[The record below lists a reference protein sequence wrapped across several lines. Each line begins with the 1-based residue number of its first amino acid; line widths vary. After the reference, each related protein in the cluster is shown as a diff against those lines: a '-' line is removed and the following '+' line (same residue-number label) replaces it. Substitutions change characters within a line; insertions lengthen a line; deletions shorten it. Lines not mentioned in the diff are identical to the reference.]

1 LFEKS
6 GDMIAYNIIR
16 KGWVLLVFAG
26 LGASAQIDPLP
37 RSTPEKEGVPA
48 QAIMDFVQAAG
59 KSKNELHS
67 FMIVRHGKVIAE
79 GWWNP
84 YAPNLK
90 HTLYSTSKS
99 FTAAAVGFALTEK
112 KLKLTDKVVSFFP
125 PEELPNPIPPNLAEL
140 TVKDALIMSD
150 GMDPDPSG
158 PVGQSA
164 DWAKTFLAT
173 PIVNK
178 PGTKFLY
185 NSAGTYMLSAI
196 VQKVTGEKVIDYL
209 RPRLFDPL
217 GITGEDWETNPQGVN
232 TGGWGLRLKTEDMAK
247 FGLLYLQGGK
257 WKGKTILPKDW
268 VKEAT
273 TAKIL
278 QNPGIPS
285 PTDNDGDWVQ
295 GYCYQMWRCR
305 HNGVRADGAF
315 GQYIIMLP
323 DQDVVVAIQAE
334 TPDMQDEINLV
345 WQYLLPPMVGWSLD
359 ANADADAKLKT
370 LLSGLALPPRKAN
383 ATGADFNINGKT
395 YTLEANDKKM
405 TSIGFRLNDDNS
417 WQVSIKDAKGE
428 YSFPFGD
435 GKWLRT
441 STTRL
446 GPNLTEHSQ
455 NHFLGMPAVMTAGSY
470 HWKDENTLELVL
482 RYIESPHTETM
493 TCHFDG
499 STVTMDDEASFDYGK
514 KKLTIKGNLN

>member
-1 LFEKS
+1 MFANKLIKQ
-6 GDMIAYNIIR
+6 
-16 KGWVLLVFAG
+16 GWILLVFAG
-26 LGASAQIDPLP
+26 LQVSAQIDPLP

-48 QAIMDFVQAAG
+48 KAIMDFVQAAG

-67 FMIVRHGKVIAE
+67 FIIVRHGKVIAE

-140 TVKDALIMSD
+140 TVKDALMMSD
-150 GMDPDPSG
+150 GMDPDPSH
-158 PVGQSA
+158 PVALSA

-196 VQKVTGEKVIDYL
+196 VQKVTGEKIADYL

-217 GITGEDWETNPQGVN
+217 GITGQDWETSPQGVN

-247 FGLLYLQGGK
+247 FGQLYLQGGK

-278 QNPGIPS
+278 QDPKIPNPG
-285 PTDNDGDWVQ
+285 DNDGDWVQ

-315 GQYIIMLP
+315 GQFIIMLP

-345 WQYLLPPMVGWSLD
+345 WQYLLPPMVNWSLKED
-359 ANADADAKLKT
+359 ADGDAKLKT
-370 LLSGLALPPRKAN
+370 MLAGLALPPRKAN

-405 TSIGFRLNDDNS
+405 SSIGFRLNDDNS

-446 GPNLTEHSQ
+446 GPNLTDYAV
-455 NHFLGMPAVMTAGSY
+455 NHFVGMPAVMTAGSY

-482 RYIESPHTETM
+482 RYIESPHTETL

-499 STVTMDDEASFDYGK
+499 TTVSIDDEASYDYGK
-514 KKLTIKGNLN
+514 KKLTIKGTLQ

>member
-1 LFEKS
+1 MLVRKISFVLGFFLFS
-6 GDMIAYNIIR
+6 
-16 KGWVLLVFAG
+16 
-26 LGASAQIDPLP
+26 LGAIAQIDPLP
-37 RSTPEKEGVPA
+37 RGVPEKEGVPA

-59 KSKNELHS
+59 KSKNEFHS
-67 FMIVRHGKVIAE
+67 FMVVRHGKVIAE

-99 FTAAAVGFALTEK
+99 FTAAAVGFAVTEK
-112 KLKLTDKVVSFFP
+112 KLKLTDKVISFFP
-125 PEELPNPIPPNLAEL
+125 PEELPNPVPPNLAEL
-140 TVKDALIMSD
+140 TVKDALMMSD
-150 GMDPDPSG
+150 GMDPDPSHA
-158 PVGQSA
+158 VAFTA
-164 DWAKTFLAT
+164 DWAKTFMAT

-196 VQKVTGEKVIDYL
+196 VQKATGEKVLDYL
-209 RPRLFDPL
+209 KPRLFDPL
-217 GITGEDWETNPQGVN
+217 GITGEDWETSPQGVN

-247 FGLLYLQGGK
+247 FGQLYLQGGK

-278 QNPGIPS
+278 QDPGIPAPS
-285 PTDNDGDWVQ
+285 DADGDWVQ

-315 GQYIIMLP
+315 GQFIIMLP

-345 WQYLLPPMVGWSLD
+345 WQYLLPPMVNWSLKD
-359 ANADADAKLKT
+359 DPDADAKLKT
-370 LLSGLALPPRKAN
+370 MLAGLALPPQKAN
-383 ATGADFNINGKT
+383 ATGANFNINGKT
-395 YTLEANDKKM
+395 YALQANDKTM
-405 TSIGFRLNDDNS
+405 TAIGFRLQDDNS
-417 WQVSIKDAKGE
+417 WQVTIKDGKGE
-428 YSFPFGD
+428 YAFPFGD

-446 GPNLTEHSQ
+446 GPNLTSYAI
-455 NHFLGMPAVMTAGSY
+455 NHFVGMPAVMTAGSY

-482 RYIESPHTETM
+482 RYIESPHTETLV
-493 TCHFDG
+493 CHFDG
-499 STVTMDDEASFDYGK
+499 QTVSIDDESSFDYGK
-514 KKLTIKGNLN
+514 KKVSITGTIQ

>member
-1 LFEKS
+1 MLAKRLLFP
-6 GDMIAYNIIR
+6 
-16 KGWVLLVFAG
+16 LVFILLG
-26 LGASAQIDPLP
+26 LSVVAQIDPLP

-99 FTAAAVGFALTEK
+99 FTAAAVGFAIAEK
-112 KLKLTDKVVSFFP
+112 KLKLTDKVMSFFP
-125 PEELPNPIPPNLAEL
+125 PEEVPNPVPANLADL
-140 TVKDALIMSD
+140 TVQDALFMSD

-158 PVGQSA
+158 PVGLSA
-164 DWAKTFLAT
+164 DWAKTFMAT

-178 PGTKFLY
+178 PGSKFLY
-185 NSAGTYMLSAI
+185 NSAGTYMLSA
-196 VQKVTGEKVIDYL
+196 VVTKVTGQKIIDYL

-217 GITGEDWETNPQGVN
+217 GITGEDWETSPQDVN

-247 FGLLYLQGGK
+247 FGLLYLNEGR
-257 WKGKTILPKDW
+257 WKGKTILPKSW
-268 VKEAT
+268 VKDAT
-273 TAKIL
+273 TAHIL
-278 QNPGIPS
+278 QNPSIS
-285 PTDNDGDWVQ
+285 MPTDNDGDWVQ

-315 GQYIIMLP
+315 GQFIIILP

-345 WQYLLPPMVGWSLD
+345 WQYLLPPMVGWSLKD
-359 ANADADAKLKT
+359 DPDGDAKLKT
-370 LLSGLALPPRKAN
+370 MLGALALAPRKAN

-395 YTLEANDKKM
+395 YALTANGKKM
-405 TSIGFRLNDDNS
+405 TALGFRLNDDNS
-417 WQVSIKDAKGE
+417 WQVTIKDSAGE

-446 GPNLTEHSQ
+446 GPNLTASTQH
-455 NHFLGMPAVMTAGSY
+455 HFVGMPAVMTAGSY

-499 STVTMDDEASFDYGK
+499 TGVTIDDEASFDYGK
-514 KKLTIKGNLN
+514 KKVTITGTLQ

>member
-1 LFEKS
+1 
-6 GDMIAYNIIR
+6 MIAYNMVR
-16 KGWVLLVFAG
+16 WGRLLLFFICVR
-26 LGASAQIDPLP
+26 ASAQMDPLP

-48 QAIMDFVQAAG
+48 QAIMDFVTAAG

-67 FMIVRHGKVIAE
+67 FMVVRHGKVIAE

-84 YAPNLK
+84 YSPSLK

-99 FTAAAVGFALTEK
+99 FTAAAVGFAVTEK

-125 PEELPNPIPPNLAEL
+125 PEELPNPVAAFLAEL
-140 TVKDALIMSD
+140 TVKDVLIMSD

-158 PVGQSA
+158 AVGLSA

-196 VQKVTGEKVIDYL
+196 VQKVTGEKVLDYL

-217 GITGEDWETNPQGVN
+217 GITGEDWETSPQGVN

-247 FGLLYLQGGK
+247 FGVLYLNEGR
-257 WKGKTILPKDW
+257 WKGKTILSKNW

-273 TAKIL
+273 TAHIL
-278 QNPGIPS
+278 QDPRIQS

-315 GQYIIMLP
+315 GQFIILLP

-345 WQYLLPPMVGWSLD
+345 WQYLLPPMVNWSLKD
-359 ANADADAKLKT
+359 DPDADGRLKT
-370 LLSGLALPPRKAN
+370 MLGALALPPRKAN
-383 ATGADFNINGKT
+383 ATGADFNINGKM
-395 YTLEANDKKM
+395 YALEANAKRM
-405 TSIGFRLNDDNS
+405 TALGFRLNDDNS
-417 WQVSIKDAKGE
+417 WQVTIKDSAGE
-428 YSFPFGD
+428 YQFPFGD

-446 GPNLTEHSQ
+446 GPDLVYDKQH
-455 NHFLGMPAVMTAGSY
+455 HFVGIPAVMTAGSY

-493 TCHFDG
+493 VCHFDG
-499 STVTMDDEASFDYGK
+499 TGVAIEDESSFDYGK
-514 KKLTIKGNLN
+514 KKVVIKGVVQ

>member
-1 LFEKS
+1 MPAKHFLFP
-6 GDMIAYNIIR
+6 I
-16 KGWVLLVFAG
+16 LLFLG
-26 LGASAQIDPLP
+26 LTAVAQIDPLP
-37 RSTPEKEGVPA
+37 RSIPEKEGVPA
-48 QAIMDFVQAAG
+48 QAIMDFVTAAG

-67 FMIVRHGKVIAE
+67 FMILRHGKVIAE

-112 KLKLTDKVVSFFP
+112 KLKLTDKVMSFFP
-125 PEELPNPIPPNLAEL
+125 PEEVPNPVPANLADL
-140 TVKDALIMSD
+140 TIKDALMMSD
-150 GMDPDPSG
+150 GMDPDPSHA
-158 PVGQSA
+158 VGLTA
-164 DWAKTFLAT
+164 DWAKTFMTT

-185 NSAGTYMLSAI
+185 NSAGTYMLSAV
-196 VQKVTGEKVIDYL
+196 VQKAVGQPILDYL
-209 RPRLFDPL
+209 KPRLFDPL
-217 GITGEDWETNPQGVN
+217 GITGEDWETSPQGVN

-247 FGLLYLQGGK
+247 FGQLYLNEGK
-257 WKGKTILPKDW
+257 WKGKTILPKSW

-273 TAKIL
+273 TAQIL
-278 QNPGIPS
+278 QDPS
-285 PTDNDGDWVQ
+285 ASPSKTEASDWLQ

-315 GQYIIMLP
+315 GQFIIMLP
-323 DQDVVVAIQAE
+323 DEDVVVAIQAE

-345 WQYLLPPMVGWSLD
+345 WQYLLPPMVNWSLKED
-359 ANADADAKLKT
+359 PDGDAKLKSM
-370 LLSGLALPPRKAN
+370 LASLALPPRKADVR
-383 ATGADFNINGKT
+383 GVEFNINGKT
-395 YTLEANDKKM
+395 YSLTANDKKM

-417 WQVSIKDAKGE
+417 WQVAIKDAAGE

-446 GPNLTEHSQ
+446 GPNLTLNAQH
-455 NHFLGMPAVMTAGSY
+455 HFVGMPPVMTAGSY
-470 HWKDENTLELVL
+470 HWKDPNTLELVL

-493 TCHFDG
+493 TCHFD
-499 STVTMDDEASFDYGK
+499 SNNVTIDDEASFDYGK
-514 KKLTIKGNLN
+514 KKVTMTGTLQ

>member
-1 LFEKS
+1 MF
-6 GDMIAYNIIR
+6 ANNIIR
-16 KGWVLLVFAG
+16 QGWVFLLFVG

-48 QAIMDFVQAAG
+48 KAIMDFVQAAG

-67 FMIVRHGKVIAE
+67 FMVVRHGKVIAE

-84 YAPNLK
+84 YAPSLK

-99 FTAAAVGFALTEK
+99 FTAAAVGFAVTEK
-112 KLKLTDKVVSFFP
+112 KLKLTDKVMSFFP
-125 PEELPNPIPPNLAEL
+125 PEEVPNPLPANLSDL
-140 TVKDALIMSD
+140 TVQDALMMSD

-158 PVGQSA
+158 KVGLSA
-164 DWAKTFLAT
+164 DWAKTFMTT

-185 NSAGTYMLSAI
+185 NSAGTYMLSAV
-196 VQKVTGEKVIDYL
+196 VQKVTGEKIIDYL

-217 GITGEDWETNPQGVN
+217 GITGEDWETSPQGVN

-247 FGLLYLQGGK
+247 FGLLYLNGGR
-257 WKGKTILPKDW
+257 WKGKQILPKSW
-268 VKEAT
+268 VKDAT
-273 TAKIL
+273 TAHIL
-278 QNPGIPS
+278 QDPKISNPSDG
-285 PTDNDGDWVQ
+285 DGDWVQ

-315 GQYIIMLP
+315 GQFIIMLP

-345 WQYLLPPMVGWSLD
+345 WQYLLPTMVNWSLPD
-359 ANADADAKLKT
+359 DADADGKLKT
-370 LLSGLALPPRKAN
+370 MLAGLALPPRKAN
-383 ATGADFNINGKT
+383 QTGADFNINGKT
-395 YTLEANDKKM
+395 YTLAANDKKM

-417 WQVSIKDAKGE
+417 WQVSVKDNAGE

-446 GPNLTEHSQ
+446 GPNLTAYAV
-455 NHFLGMPAVMTAGSY
+455 NHFVGMPAVMTAGSY

-499 STVTMDDEASFDYGK
+499 TGVTIDDEASFDYGK
-514 KKLTIKGNLN
+514 KKIEMKGSLQ

>member
-1 LFEKS
+1 
-6 GDMIAYNIIR
+6 MIADKMIR
-16 KGWVLLVFAG
+16 WGRLLLLVIC
-26 LGASAQIDPLP
+26 LRASAQIDPLP

-48 QAIMDFVQAAG
+48 QAIMDFVQAAN

-99 FTAAAVGFALTEK
+99 FTAAAVGFAVMEK

-125 PEELPNPIPPNLAEL
+125 AGELPNPIPPNLAEL
-140 TVKDALIMSD
+140 TVKDALMMSD
-150 GMDPDPSG
+150 GMDPDPS
-158 PVGQSA
+158 PKVASTE
-164 DWAKTFLAT
+164 DWAKTFMAT

-185 NSAGTYMLSAI
+185 NSAGTYMLAAM

-209 RPRLFDPL
+209 KPRLFEPL
-217 GITGEDWETNPQGVN
+217 GITGADWETSPQGVN
-232 TGGWGLRLKTEDMAK
+232 CGGWGLRLKTEDMAK
-247 FGLLYLQGGK
+247 FGLLYLNEGR
-257 WKGKTILPKDW
+257 WKGKTILPKSW

-273 TAKIL
+273 TTKIL
-278 QNPGIPS
+278 QNPAIPS
-285 PTDNDGDWVQ
+285 PTDDDGDWVQ

-305 HNGVRADGAF
+305 HNGVRADGAY
-315 GQYIIMLP
+315 GQFIIMLP
-323 DQDVVVAIQAE
+323 DQDCVVAIQAE
-334 TPDMQDEINLV
+334 TPDMQDELNLV
-345 WQYLLPPMVGWSLD
+345 WKYLLPPMVKWSLNED
-359 ANADADAKLKT
+359 ADADSKLKT
-370 LLSGLALPPRKAN
+370 MLTGLALPPQKAN

-405 TSIGFRLNDDNS
+405 TSIGFRLQDDNS
-417 WQVSIKDAKGE
+417 WQVQIKDEKGE
-428 YSFPFGD
+428 YTFPFGD

-441 STTRL
+441 PTTRL
-446 GPNLTEHSQ
+446 GPNLTAYAV
-455 NHFLGMPAVMTAGSY
+455 NHFVGMPAVMTAGSY

-499 STVTMDDEASFDYGK
+499 TNVTIDDEASFDYGK
-514 KKLTIKGNLN
+514 KKTVIKGTLQ

>member
-1 LFEKS
+1 
-6 GDMIAYNIIR
+6 MIAYNIIR
-16 KGWVLLVFAG
+16 QGWVLLLFFWV
-26 LGASAQIDPLP
+26 GAAAQIDPLP

-48 QAIMDFVQAAG
+48 QAILDFIQAAG
-59 KSKNELHS
+59 KSKNEFHS
-67 FMIVRHGKVIAE
+67 FMFVRHGKVIAE

-84 YAPNLK
+84 YASNLK

-125 PEELPNPIPPNLAEL
+125 PEELPNPVPPFLAAL
-140 TVKDALIMSD
+140 TVRDALIMSD
-150 GMDPDPSG
+150 GQDPDPTEMVVRTS
-158 PVGQSA
+158 
-164 DWAKTFLAT
+164 DWAKMFMAT
-173 PIVNK
+173 KIVNQ

-185 NSAGTYMLSAI
+185 NSTGTYMLSAI

-217 GITGEDWETNPQGVN
+217 GITGEDWETSPQGVN

-247 FGLLYLQGGK
+247 FGLLYLQGGR
-257 WKGKTILPKDW
+257 WKGKQILPREW

-278 QNPGIPS
+278 QNPGIPAPS
-285 PTDNDGDWVQ
+285 DNDGDWVQ

-315 GQYIIMLP
+315 GQFIIMLP
-323 DQDVVVAIQAE
+323 VQDAVIAITAE
-334 TPDMQDEINLV
+334 TPEMQDEINLV
-345 WQYLLPPMVGWSLD
+345 WQYLLPPMVNWSLKED
-359 ANADADAKLKT
+359 PDADAKLKQ
-370 LLSGLALPPRKAN
+370 LLASLALPPKKGN
-383 ATGADFNINGKT
+383 GNGADFNINGKT
-395 YTLEANDKKM
+395 YTLQANEKKM
-405 TSIGFRLNDDNS
+405 TAIGFRLQDDNS
-417 WQVSIKDAKGE
+417 WQVTVKGDSAE

-446 GPNLTEHSQ
+446 GPNLLYGTQH
-455 NHFLGMPAVMTAGSY
+455 HFVGMPAVMTAGSY
-470 HWKDENTLELVL
+470 HWKDENTLQLVL

-499 STVTMDDEASFDYGK
+499 QTVSIDDESSFDYGK
-514 KKLTIKGNLN
+514 KKVVISGTMQ